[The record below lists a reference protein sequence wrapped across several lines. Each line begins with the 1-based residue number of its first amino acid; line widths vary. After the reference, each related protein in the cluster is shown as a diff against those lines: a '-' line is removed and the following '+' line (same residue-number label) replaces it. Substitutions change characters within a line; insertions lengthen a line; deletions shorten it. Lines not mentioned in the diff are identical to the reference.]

1 MREKFAN
8 DGTGRSYGMEL
19 FVHQRIPGKSF
30 GWISYTL
37 SRSER
42 GTKGGADM
50 YLFALDQP
58 HILNVI
64 YSRHILSGIYAG
76 FRFRLT
82 SGNPYTPVT
91 GAALD
96 ADANRYAAFRG
107 AAASAR
113 LPLYHQLD
121 LRVEKSFVYDT
132 WILNVFVDL
141 MNVYN
146 QHNYEYYMFDYD
158 YRRIVP
164 IEGIPFLPSFG
175 VMGKF

>member
-1 MREKFAN
+1 
-8 DGTGRSYGMEL
+8 MEL
-19 FVHQRIPGKSF
+19 FVHQRVPGKSF

-37 SRSER
+37 SKSER
-42 GTKGGADM
+42 NRRGDDELH
-50 YLFALDQP
+50 LFALDQP

-64 YSRHILSGIYAG
+64 YSRHVAAGFYGG

-91 GAALD
+91 GATLD

-107 AAASAR
+107 AASSER

-121 LRVEKSFVYDT
+121 LRLEKSFVYDE
-132 WILNVFVDL
+132 WILNVYVDL

-146 QHNYEYYMFDYD
+146 QRNYEYYMYD
-158 YRRIVP
+158 YRYRRIIP
-164 IEGIPFLPSFG
+164 LEGLPFLPSFG